1 MAFPLVWRST
11 YVALQR
17 KYGEANAE
25 IENLQK
31 LIKQNEVEIE
41 DLKKLSGNS
50 VSNTSD
56 DVARQFT
63 RLLAENERLSR
74 ELNEVGKECQDYK
87 QQIGKLQGGGSSADF
102 EKEKASLEE
111 GLQQAEA
118 KIKKLKKENDDLED
132 ELKSVKKQRD
142 EAREKVD
149 ALEVKLHD
157 AEKER
162 DKLSAGFEKEKAAL
176 EEGLHQAE
184 AKIKKLEK
192 ENDDLEDEKDDLEDE
207 LKSAKKQRDEAKA
220 AIDELDNKLH
230 DVTKERNTLSDKNE
244 RLEREKQK
252 AEADSKGKAGALAFV
267 GEILKAE
274 PIGDDDI
281 VRTERAVDALVD
293 FIEHDLIAARKEADY
308 VIDEFSSD
316 PTDDFSE
323 SALTSW
329 AAKAKKTWV
338 KGKKSI
344 AFVGEFSAGKTSMV
358 NRILGTKDLL
368 QVSAKATTAI
378 PTYVC
383 GGPTEDFRFVSPD
396 DKMKKLSKETFVSVS
411 KEVLANVEGLPNL
424 LKYFVMTSNLPILD
438 GISIL
443 DTPGFD
449 SNDPEDAMRTIG
461 VINECDALYWVFDV
475 NRGTVNRASLKLI
488 KENLHRPL
496 FVVINKCDTKSPG
509 EVASVERLIRD
520 TFQSEGVEVRQFIRF
535 SEKEDPAV
543 ILNPLNDIELGSD
556 DWSMLC
562 HLDLL
567 CNSIGWR
574 DAYVKSRREIDK
586 QETQRVSDWLDAFKS
601 EFQEIANRCDN
612 VKEAV
617 DSSWTTHTFRSDKYE
632 LSAGQGSYVKS
643 TLSELSNLSRKE
655 IKDIRDFADVV
666 STANDVHND
675 HMTNKN
681 SLKVLYAAKEAF
693 VNKIEEYMPGF
704 KQSKADVVK
713 SMIQSGRDD
722 FKNASSQNN

>member
-132 ELKSVKKQRD
+132 E
-142 EAREKVD
+142 
-149 ALEVKLHD
+149 
-157 AEKER
+157 
-162 DKLSAGFEKEKAAL
+162 
-176 EEGLHQAE
+176 
-184 AKIKKLEK
+184 
-192 ENDDLEDEKDDLEDE
+192 KDDLEDE
-207 LKSAKKQRDEAKA
+207 LKSAKKQRDEAREKVDA
-220 AIDELDNKLH
+220 LEDKLH
-230 DVTKERNTLSDKNE
+230 DAEKECDKLSEANKS
-244 RLEREKQK
+244 LERGKLK
-252 AEADSKGKAGALAFV
+252 AEEDSKSKAGALAFV
-267 GEILKAE
+267 GEILKAQ

-281 VRTERAVDALVD
+281 VRTEKTVDALVS
-293 FIEHDLIAARKEADY
+293 FIKYDLIAARKEADY

-567 CNSIGWR
+567 CHRIGWR

>member
-63 RLLAENERLSR
+63 RLLAENECLSR

-132 ELKSVKKQRD
+132 E
-142 EAREKVD
+142 
-149 ALEVKLHD
+149 
-157 AEKER
+157 
-162 DKLSAGFEKEKAAL
+162 
-176 EEGLHQAE
+176 
-184 AKIKKLEK
+184 
-192 ENDDLEDEKDDLEDE
+192 KDDLEDE
-207 LKSAKKQRDEAKA
+207 LKSAKKQRDEAREKVDA
-220 AIDELDNKLH
+220 LEDKLH
-230 DVTKERNTLSDKNE
+230 DAEKECDKLSEANKS
-244 RLEREKQK
+244 LERGKLK
-252 AEADSKGKAGALAFV
+252 AEEDSKSKAGALAFV
-267 GEILKAE
+267 GEILKAQ

-281 VRTERAVDALVD
+281 VRTEKTVDALVS
-293 FIEHDLIAARKEADY
+293 FIKYDLIAARKEADY

-461 VINECDALYWVFDV
+461 VINECDALYLVFDV

-509 EVASVERLIRD
+509 EVASAERLIRD

>member
-17 KYGEANAE
+17 KYEEANAE

-41 DLKKLSGNS
+41 SLKKLSGNS

-102 EKEKASLEE
+102 EKEKAALEE

-118 KIKKLKKENDDLED
+118 KIKKLK
-132 ELKSVKKQRD
+132 
-142 EAREKVD
+142 
-149 ALEVKLHD
+149 
-157 AEKER
+157 
-162 DKLSAGFEKEKAAL
+162 
-176 EEGLHQAE
+176 
-184 AKIKKLEK
+184 K

-267 GEILKAE
+267 GEMLRGE

-308 VIDEFSSD
+308 EIEEFSSD
-316 PTDDFSE
+316 PTNDSSHDS
-323 SALTSW
+323 LTRWS
-329 AAKAKKTWV
+329 AKAKKTWV

-344 AFVGEFSAGKTSMV
+344 AFVGEFSAGKTSIV

-383 GGPTEDFRFVSPD
+383 GGASEDFRFVSPD
-396 DKMKKLSKETFVSVS
+396 DKMKKLSRETFVSVS
-411 KEVLANVEGLPNL
+411 KDVLANVEGLPNL
-424 LKYFVMTSNLPILD
+424 LKYFVMTSPLSILSD
-438 GISIL
+438 ISIL
-443 DTPGFD
+443 DTPGFS
-449 SNDPEDAMRTIG
+449 SNDPEDAKRTIG

-475 NRGTVNRASLKLI
+475 NNGTVNRASLKLM

-496 FVVINKCDTKSPG
+496 FVVINKCDTKSKG
-509 EVASVERLIRD
+509 EIDGVENLIRD
-520 TFQSEGVEVRQFIRF
+520 TFQREGVEVRQFIRF
-535 SEKEDPAV
+535 SEKADPAH
-543 ILNPLNDIELGSD
+543 LLAPLSDIELGGD
-556 DWSMLC
+556 EWPMLC
-562 HLDLL
+562 HLNEL
-567 CNSIGWR
+567 CYSIGWR
-574 DAYVKSRREIDK
+574 DAYVKVQRENDK

-655 IKDIRDFADVV
+655 IKDISDFADVV
-666 STANDVHND
+666 STANEVHNN
-675 HMTNKN
+675 HITNKN
-681 SLKVLYAAKEAF
+681 SLKVLYAAKELF
-693 VNKIEEYMPGF
+693 VNKIDDYLPGF
-704 KQSKADVVK
+704 KSSFAEEIKDW
-713 SMIQSGRDD
+713 IQAGRDG
-722 FKNASSQNN
+722 FKKQNN

>member
-41 DLKKLSGNS
+41 DLKKLSGNL

-102 EKEKASLEE
+102 EKEKAALEE

-118 KIKKLKKENDDLED
+118 KIKKLK
-132 ELKSVKKQRD
+132 
-142 EAREKVD
+142 
-149 ALEVKLHD
+149 
-157 AEKER
+157 
-162 DKLSAGFEKEKAAL
+162 
-176 EEGLHQAE
+176 
-184 AKIKKLEK
+184 K

-207 LKSAKKQRDEAKA
+207 LKSAKKQRDEAREKVDA
-220 AIDELDNKLH
+220 LEDKLH
-230 DVTKERNTLSDKNE
+230 DAEKECDKLSEANKS
-244 RLEREKQK
+244 LERGKLKVE
-252 AEADSKGKAGALAFV
+252 EDSKSKAGALAFV
-267 GEILKAE
+267 GEILKAQ

-281 VRTERAVDALVD
+281 VRTEKTVDALVS
-293 FIEHDLIAARKEADY
+293 FIKYDLIAARKEADY

-567 CNSIGWR
+567 CNRIGWR